1 MIDLRRWAQTADL
14 PAKPWLILGKGPTFS
29 RRVEFELGEY
39 NLLALN
45 DVVRE
50 LEVDIAHAI
59 DVDVPARCEEALS
72 KNARWLIMPRRPHV
86 DFRPAPRLLEDFFD
100 EIPILR
106 ELSEQG
112 RLVWY
117 NLSNSEPVG
126 DAPVI
131 GVRFFSAEAALNVLG
146 EIGVK
151 TVRSLGVDGGRG
163 YSTAFKDLESATMLA
178 NTRTSF
184 DEQLAEIEKIVEK
197 RGLDYAPL
205 VQPERPEPIRV
216 FVGADDSQLI
226 AAAVLEHSIR
236 KHASLPVEFT
246 VMKDMPVATPKDP
259 ANRPRTGFSF
269 YRFLIP
275 KLCGYQGRALYLDC
289 DMQVFADMA
298 ELLEIPFDG
307 ATVLCTYQPEPP
319 EQWRDDPNFKPG
331 RHLAVMMLDCS
342 RLRWD
347 VDEIVRGLD
356 EGEYDYKQ
364 LMSDLCIV
372 PEDQI
377 DERIPTGWNSLEQYE
392 AGETKLLHYT
402 VVPTQPWK
410 NDENPLTGI
419 WMEEFREAVSAAA
432 VDPELVRRSIGARYV
447 KPSLAEEL
455 PAAGV
460 TTNGGEPAQSHRIRY
475 ALWRAGARVKERLGS
490 AFR

>member
-1 MIDLRRWAQTADL
+1 VIDLRRWAEATDL
-14 PAKPWLILGKGPTFS
+14 PPKPWLILGKGPTFS
-29 RRVEFELGEY
+29 RRDDFDLTAF

-59 DVDVPARCEEALS
+59 DVDVAARNADALRS
-72 KNARWLIMPRRPHV
+72 NARWLIMPRRPHL
-86 DFRPAPRLLEDFFD
+86 DFRPAPRLLEEFFD
-100 EIPILR
+100 EIPVLR

-117 NLSNSEPVG
+117 NLSNSKPVG

-131 GVRFFSAEAALNVLG
+131 GARFFSAEAALNVLG
-146 EIGVK
+146 EVGVK
-151 TVRSLGVDGGRG
+151 RVRSLGVDGGRG
-163 YSTAFKDLESATMLA
+163 YSPAFQDLEGTTMLA

-184 DEQLAEIEKIVEK
+184 DEQFAEIERIVA
-197 RGLDYAPL
+197 RHGMDYHPL
-205 VQPERPEPIRV
+205 VPPPGREPIRV
-216 FVGADDSQLI
+216 FVGADDSQLVP
-226 AAAVLEHSIR
+226 AAVLEHSIR
-236 KHASLPVEFT
+236 KHASRPVEFT
-246 VMKDMPVATPKDP
+246 VMKDMPVPTPKDP

-275 KLCGYQGRALYLDC
+275 KLSGYQGRAVYLDC

-298 ELLEIPFDG
+298 ELWDIPFDG
-307 ATVLCTYQPEPP
+307 HTVLCTNQPQPP

-342 RLRWD
+342 RLQWD

-356 EGEYDYKQ
+356 EGKYGYTQ

-372 PEDQI
+372 PQEQI
-377 DERIPTGWNSLEQYE
+377 AERIPTEWNSLEQYE
-392 AGETKLLHYT
+392 PGRTKLLHYT

-410 NDENPLTGI
+410 NDKNPLAGI
-419 WMEEFREAVSAAA
+419 WMSEFREAVAAGA
-432 VDPELVRRSIGARYV
+432 VDPEVVRQSIEAGHV
-447 KPSLAEEL
+447 KRSLAEEMA
-455 PAAGV
+455 AAGASV
-460 TTNGGEPAQSHRIRY
+460 NGGDLAFRIRH
-475 ALWRAGARVKERLGS
+475 ALRRAGTRAKQRLV
-490 AFR
+490 ATFR

>member
-1 MIDLRRWAQTADL
+1 MIDLRRWAETADL
-14 PAKPWLILGKGPTFS
+14 PDRPWLVLGKGPTFS
-29 RRVEFELGEY
+29 RRADFELDDY

-50 LEVDIAHAI
+50 LEVEIAHAI
-59 DVDVPARCEEALS
+59 DVDVAVRCADALRS
-72 KNARWLIMPRRPHV
+72 NARWLIMPRRPHV
-86 DFRPAPRLLEDFFD
+86 DFKPAPRLLEDFFD
-100 EIPILR
+100 EIPVLF

-117 NLSNSEPVG
+117 NLSNSRPVG

-163 YSTAFKDLESATMLA
+163 YSTAFEDLETTTMLA

-184 DEQLAEIEKIVEK
+184 DEQFGEIDRIV
-197 RGLDYAPL
+197 RRHGIDYAPL
-205 VQPERPEPIRV
+205 VTPPGSDPIRV
-216 FVGADDSQLI
+216 FVGADDSQLV
-226 AAAVLEHSIR
+226 AAAVLEYSIR
-236 KHASLPVEFT
+236 KHASRPVEFT
-246 VMKDMPVATPKDP
+246 VMQDMDVPTPKDP

-275 KLCGYQGRALYLDC
+275 RLCGYEGRALYLDC
-289 DMQVFADMA
+289 DMQVFSDMA
-298 ELLEIPFDG
+298 ELWDIPFDG
-307 ATVLCTYQPEPP
+307 ATVLCTNQPEPP
-319 EQWRDDPNFKPG
+319 EQWKDDPNFKPG

-356 EGEYDYKQ
+356 EGEYDYKA

-377 DERIPTGWNSLEQYE
+377 AERIPTHWNSLEQFE
-392 AGETKLLHYT
+392 AGATKLLHYT

-410 NDENPLTGI
+410 NDKNPLREI
-419 WMEEFREAVSAAA
+419 WMKDFREAVAAGA
-432 VDPELVRRSIGARYV
+432 LDRELVRQAIDAGHV
-447 KPSLAEEL
+447 KPSLAQESL
-455 PAAGV
+455 AGGV
-460 TTNGGEPAQSHRIRY
+460 SDNGGGHGALDRIRST
-475 ALWRAGARVKERLGS
+475 LRRAGMRAKERLAS
-490 AFR
+490 TFR